1 MNIQLSKYYNNS
13 DGVVRDLYNNG
24 QYEYMLQW

>member
-13 DGVVRDLYNNG
+13 DGVVSDLHNNG